1 MNGHLHRKDFGA
13 RSRRPWGRE
22 KRERKGCDW
31 IVANDVAGDVM
42 GGEENMVHLITGS
55 GTESWER
62 LAKEEV
68 ARRLATRVAEHLTR

>member
-1 MNGHLHRKDFGA
+1 
-13 RSRRPWGRE
+13 
-22 KRERKGCDW
+22 
-31 IVANDVAGDVM
+31 M

-68 ARRLATRVAEHLTR
+68 ARRLATRVAENLTR